1 MSPSSQTSTPNP
13 ESFTKLRRSIVMGG
27 AIAVLVTGL
36 AVTLVALGPFYSTLA
51 RLQETH
57 QLSIVTSRSAAI
69 EEYLFRL
76 KEVARQITSRTRARE
91 KLEELNRGEA
101 TLLEFQS
108 YVGPILTDA
117 LMGAEHVE
125 GITRCDVNGNAV
137 LEVGIQ
143 IPQSF
148 WLGTKGDGGSPR
160 VVGPVNIR
168 TRPSLLIRT
177 PIVNRTGEQVGT
189 DLVLFSAERL
199 LQIVRNET
207 GLGKHAG
214 ILFFDRAA
222 DESNPGVFGTRDGS
236 PPAAE
241 KIDFA
246 SELTKVMDTEPA
258 GFAQRNGMFAAF
270 ATVAS
275 TRWALVLFLPVDVVY
290 APSRLQIGW
299 VLAVVALLLAAG
311 TYGVT
316 ILLRPLS
323 GRVMLRA
330 EELETELAER
340 RVSEARH
347 RALFEQ
353 SPIGIWEEDYS
364 GVKRIID
371 RLRDEGVTDFRT
383 HFSEHPEL
391 VREAAVAIRLLAA
404 NEAAFK
410 IYQASNLEEFRDAG
424 VFAGNPQIWDQFYLN
439 EFSSLAE
446 GHERVVVEG
455 SVRTAQQNPIRVRTI
470 TQIPEHSRDTWAFVV
485 STEENIT
492 DRHEA
497 ELALR
502 ESEERYGHIAE
513 AMKIVPVEMDP
524 SSQRFT
530 YVGPQAVAQF
540 GHPLE
545 SWSQEGFWLEVVHP
559 DDKQEAVERW
569 QSAIDTRVAQNL
581 QYRIRTASDE
591 YIWVRHS
598 MRVEYDGE
606 GARWWGLLWDDSEG
620 KRAEDDKHYLE
631 AQLRQAQK
639 MEAIGQ
645 LTGGVAHDFNNILA
659 NILGYTYLAEEH
671 LASRPDGKLS
681 TYLDEVRR
689 AGERARDLVTQML
702 AFSRGGG
709 GEAKPMVLAPVVMEA
724 VKLLQPTLPSSVQV
738 RTRLDPLGPVVL
750 IDPVQLH
757 QSVMNLCINARDAMQ
772 GNGNINIDVNMMD
785 GIKATCASC
794 GESFQ
799 GRYGAVSV
807 SDTGPGIPPENRSR
821 MFEPFFTT
829 KEFGKGSGM
838 GLSMLHGIAHEPGGH
853 ILVESSPSGGA
864 TIRLLLSVSEP
875 VTVSGEAPPV
885 VDQFVPAA
893 NTYGHILVVDDEQSV
908 ARFLSDLL
916 EGRGYEVT
924 YLTSSRAAVT
934 VFDTEPNGFDLLLT
948 DQTMPEMSGIELAQ
962 ALIKKRPNLPVIV
975 CTGYSE
981 SMDELM
987 LSEQGIKGY
996 VTKPIDIPVLLSLVE
1011 DLMED
1016 NRPVGNV
1023 IDGER
1028 RFGHS

>member
-57 QLSIVTSRSAAI
+57 LLSIVTSRSAAI

-410 IYQASNLEEFRDAG
+410 IYQASNLEEFRGLSRDVTARSRSVIPVQ
-424 VFAGNPQIWDQFYLN
+424 VFHRKTARECSSHFLPPKNLAKAQEWGCRCFTVLPTSTAVI
-439 EFSSLAE
+439 FSSKAARRAAPPS
-446 GHERVVVEG
+446 GCCCRC
-455 SVRTAQQNPIRVRTI
+455 R
-470 TQIPEHSRDTWAFVV
+470 SR
-485 STEENIT
+485 S
-492 DRHEA
+492 
-497 ELALR
+497 
-502 ESEERYGHIAE
+502 
-513 AMKIVPVEMDP
+513 
-524 SSQRFT
+524 RF
-530 YVGPQAVAQF
+530 P
-540 GHPLE
+540 
-545 SWSQEGFWLEVVHP
+545 
-559 DDKQEAVERW
+559 
-569 QSAIDTRVAQNL
+569 
-581 QYRIRTASDE
+581 
-591 YIWVRHS
+591 VRHHRS
-598 MRVEYDGE
+598 SIN
-606 GARWWGLLWDDSEG
+606 LS
-620 KRAEDDKHYLE
+620 
-631 AQLRQAQK
+631 QPP
-639 MEAIGQ
+639 I
-645 LTGGVAHDFNNILA
+645 LTGIFWW
-659 NILGYTYLAEEH
+659 
-671 LASRPDGKLS
+671 
-681 TYLDEVRR
+681 
-689 AGERARDLVTQML
+689 
-702 AFSRGGG
+702 
-709 GEAKPMVLAPVVMEA
+709 
-724 VKLLQPTLPSSVQV
+724 
-738 RTRLDPLGPVVL
+738 
-750 IDPVQLH
+750 
-757 QSVMNLCINARDAMQ
+757 
-772 GNGNINIDVNMMD
+772 
-785 GIKATCASC
+785 
-794 GESFQ
+794 
-799 GRYGAVSV
+799 
-807 SDTGPGIPPENRSR
+807 
-821 MFEPFFTT
+821 
-829 KEFGKGSGM
+829 
-838 GLSMLHGIAHEPGGH
+838 
-853 ILVESSPSGGA
+853 
-864 TIRLLLSVSEP
+864 
-875 VTVSGEAPPV
+875 
-885 VDQFVPAA
+885 
-893 NTYGHILVVDDEQSV
+893 
-908 ARFLSDLL
+908 
-916 EGRGYEVT
+916 
-924 YLTSSRAAVT
+924 
-934 VFDTEPNGFDLLLT
+934 
-948 DQTMPEMSGIELAQ
+948 
-962 ALIKKRPNLPVIV
+962 
-975 CTGYSE
+975 
-981 SMDELM
+981 
-987 LSEQGIKGY
+987 
-996 VTKPIDIPVLLSLVE
+996 
-1011 DLMED
+1011 
-1016 NRPVGNV
+1016 
-1023 IDGER
+1023 
-1028 RFGHS
+1028 